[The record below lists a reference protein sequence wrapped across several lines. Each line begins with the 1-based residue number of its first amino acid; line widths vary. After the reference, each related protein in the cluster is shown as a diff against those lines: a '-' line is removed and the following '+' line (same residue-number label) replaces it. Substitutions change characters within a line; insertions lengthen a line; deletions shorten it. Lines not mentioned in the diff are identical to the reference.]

1 MASVL
6 EYVITIGLV
15 LLAVVTAW
23 SVLTN
28 NNLFIG

>member
-6 EYVITIGLV
+6 EYVITICLV